1 MNEDQKEE
9 EVEEMKE
16 LDRVVEFSP
25 LIVVERKHILT
36 GDRQNI
42 IDWEFKEIIRSRRL
56 ND

>member
-1 MNEDQKEE
+1 
-9 EVEEMKE
+9 MKE